1 MKYFPSFSCKIP
13 VGFVLMLLSTLVI
26 LGCSQNSKTSEYQ
39 YVPDPLAK
47 NWRVDSSLKKLNLPD
62 SLLQKA
68 EAQISDMYYH
78 FYPGGRGVFGM
89 PSADMEK
96 NITWSY
102 QGDSLFLNYEISEG
116 DSATGLYLIKTLDSN
131 RLILSEEVA
140 DFGSVTYYL
149 STN

>member
-1 MKYFPSFSCKIP
+1 LFPEFQNFGIP
-13 VGFVLMLLSTLVI
+13 ICTRSV
-26 LGCSQNSKTSEYQ
+26 SQK
-39 YVPDPLAK
+39 LASRLFPEK
-47 NWRVDSSLKKLNLPD
+47 VEFTD